1 MRIKDLL
8 EGKQFNDLDWITI
21 GKDNQR
27 ELNYDLAEDLAFF
40 MNNDDDVYRRHTY
53 PSIVKCINQSKLK
66 AKTTPSLF
74 EKAVQESY
82 KSYLKKFPLRE
93 LPSNIDEKICKET
106 CEKIHEEVCQ
116 HISDGKYKD

>member
-8 EGKQFNDLDWITI
+8 EGKQFNDLEWVTTT
-21 GKDNQR
+21 DNNKR
-27 ELNYDLAEDLAFF
+27 EPNFDVADDLVYF

-53 PSIVKCINQSKLK
+53 PSIVKCVNYTKSKSK
-66 AKTTPSLF
+66 SSPSLF

-93 LPSNIDEKICKET
+93 LPPTIDEKLCKET
-106 CEKIHEEVCQ
+106 CEKMHEEVCQ